1 MSAITNSI
9 GRSISI
15 EQLRNDQATRPEAE
29 GRTAASSEQFG
40 QLGSEAL
47 RVRTD
52 LSPHPSLKLQ
62 ATAAAYQAP
71 EPGRVSSNAGLD
83 AITLDALLSEPTEAE
98 VHAGALDHNDDTV
111 PLPAFTREN
120 QLSNEDC
127 QHFLQS
133 QIAAG
138 ERLAPS
144 LDFAPLKQKAVAFDI
159 PKDSKGEQDS
169 AALKKAVK
177 SFTKEVQH
185 ILAQADPALA
195 SKLEPARHE
204 VLAQS
209 AIWTTGYEKTDTFGK
224 NCFVPLAGL
233 SHVRDASGL
242 EAKTCHAHV
251 SEQPTNVWKTSY
263 GQGGIETDS
272 SFYRHGT
279 FAPSPS
285 KLGEKWT
292 KDEKQLV
299 ANQRAI
305 TLATSLVADY
315 IHNNPGQAIDR
326 FTFSNVNLMS
336 RFHGEPSLS
345 ALHREA
351 LQQLDGR
358 PIQVTVDG
366 RTHDV
371 VIDVRAWRQDIKDA
385 GYFGTNKEMRSQNTK
400 ALQSL
405 ERSIQELQ
413 TSGRASPNE
422 LADMKA
428 MKETVEKQL
437 DLQEVKGISRLFA
450 KALRG
455 LSTTLGFPR
464 QSPRMDPSEV
474 TALIVGLESKIAKH
488 QPGAVSQGCK
498 SGKDRGSIA
507 DVACKALFHEIS
519 ANGGRLPEHVLKPG
533 WMLSRAKE
541 NAGFREDLKQ
551 LFLGNYELQK
561 ANTGFKGYITS
572 DVKVLLGSHLG
583 ARNYIEKLAD
593 FVFEDS
599 NSIKAGSRMI
609 KS

>member
-1 MSAITNSI
+1 
-9 GRSISI
+9 
-15 EQLRNDQATRPEAE
+15 
-29 GRTAASSEQFG
+29 
-40 QLGSEAL
+40 
-47 RVRTD
+47 
-52 LSPHPSLKLQ
+52 LK
-62 ATAAAYQAP
+62 
-71 EPGRVSSNAGLD
+71 
-83 AITLDALLSEPTEAE
+83 
-98 VHAGALDHNDDTV
+98 
-111 PLPAFTREN
+111 
-120 QLSNEDC
+120 
-127 QHFLQS
+127 S

-138 ERLAPS
+138 ERLAPGV
-144 LDFAPLKQKAVAFDI
+144 DFSALKQKAEDFDI
-159 PKDSKGEQDS
+159 PRDSKGEQDS
-169 AALKKAVK
+169 TALKKAVK
-177 SFTKEVQH
+177 SFTKEVQRS
-185 ILAQADPALA
+185 LAQADPGLA
-195 SKLEPARHE
+195 SKLEPARHD
-204 VLAQS
+204 VLAQ
-209 AIWTTGYEKTDTFGK
+209 AEIWTKGYEKADSFGR

-233 SHVRDASGL
+233 SHVKEAAGL
-242 EAKTCHAHV
+242 QAKTCHAHV

-285 KLGEKWT
+285 KIGEKWT

-305 TLATSLVADY
+305 TLVTSLVADY
-315 IHNNPGQAIDR
+315 IHNNPGQSIDR

-345 ALHREA
+345 AIHREA

-366 RTHDV
+366 RVHDV

-405 ERSIQELQ
+405 DHSIQDLEK
-413 TSGRASPNE
+413 SGRASPDE
-422 LADMKA
+422 LSDMKA
-428 MKETVEKQL
+428 MKETIEKQL
-437 DLQEVKGISRLFA
+437 DLQEVKGIARLFA

-455 LSTTLGFPR
+455 LSTAIGFPR
-464 QSPRMDPSEV
+464 HSPRMDPSEV
-474 TALIVGLESKIAKH
+474 TALIVGLESKIANH

-519 ANGGRLPEHVLKPG
+519 ANGGRLPDHVLKPG
-533 WMLSRAKE
+533 WMLTQAKD
-541 NAGFREDLKQ
+541 NPGFREDLKQ

-572 DVKVLLGSHLG
+572 DTKVIIGAGVH

-593 FVFEDS
+593 LVFDDS

>member
-9 GRSISI
+9 GRSQSI
-15 EQLRNDQATRPEAE
+15 EQLRSDQATRPEVE
-29 GRTAASSEQFG
+29 QVASGEQFG

-52 LSPHPSLKLQ
+52 LPPHPGLTLQ
-62 ATAAAYQAP
+62 APDTAPQAP
-71 EPGRVSSNAGLD
+71 EPSSVSSSVGLD
-83 AITLDALLSEPTEAE
+83 AITLDAILGEPTEVE
-98 VHAGALDHNDDTV
+98 VHAGELDHGDDTI

-120 QLSNEDC
+120 QLTKEDC
-127 QHFLQS
+127 QYFLKS

-138 ERLAPS
+138 ERLAPG
-144 LDFAPLKQKAVAFDI
+144 LDFAALKQKANAFDI
-159 PKDSKGEQDS
+159 PRDSKGEQDS
-169 AALKKAVK
+169 AALKKAIK

-185 ILAQADPALA
+185 ILAQADPILA
-195 SKLEPARHE
+195 SKLEPARHAF
-204 VLAQS
+204 LAKE

-263 GQGGIETDS
+263 GQVGIETDS

-299 ANQRAI
+299 ASQRAI
-305 TLATSLVADY
+305 TLVTSLVADF
-315 IHNNPGQAIDR
+315 IHNNPGHAIDR

-385 GYFGTNKEMRSQNTK
+385 GYFGTNKEMRSQNRK

-405 ERSIQELQ
+405 ERSMQELQ

-428 MKETVEKQL
+428 MKETIEKQL

-464 QSPRMDPSEV
+464 HSPRMDPSEV

-519 ANGGRLPEHVLKPG
+519 ANGGRLPVHVLKPG

-572 DVKVLLGSHLG
+572 DIKVLLGSHLG

-593 FVFEDS
+593 FVFDDS